1 MAESILRS
9 SGVGKKKNNI
19 QRSHKKTFLGKRAE
33 DQKPVFKFNRLT
45 DWENEYF

>member
-9 SGVGKKKNNI
+9 SGVGKNL
-19 QRSHKKTFLGKRAE
+19 TFLGKRAE
-33 DQKPVFKFNRLT
+33 DQKQVLKFNRLT